1 MYRICSEGS
10 HFQFPEVRIGIIPGA
25 LGTQFLP
32 RLASFE
38 TSLSM
43 CVGCKRLTSK
53 QALEAGIIDQIIPN
67 GKEQKAVEGSL
78 VLDKAS
84 RSALTERVVRVL
96 ENQILR
102 GRGAPSPF
110 RRSRCV
116 THI

>member
-43 CVGCKRLTSK
+43 CVGCNRLTSK
-53 QALEAGIIDQIIPN
+53 QALEAGIIDSIGVMELVTFIGNAFKVTVPPEDILPDN
-67 GKEQKAVEGSL
+67 FDSVQKLA
-78 VLDKAS
+78 DY
-84 RSALTERVVRVL
+84 VRRK
-96 ENQILR
+96 Q
-102 GRGAPSPF
+102 G
-110 RRSRCV
+110 
-116 THI
+116 